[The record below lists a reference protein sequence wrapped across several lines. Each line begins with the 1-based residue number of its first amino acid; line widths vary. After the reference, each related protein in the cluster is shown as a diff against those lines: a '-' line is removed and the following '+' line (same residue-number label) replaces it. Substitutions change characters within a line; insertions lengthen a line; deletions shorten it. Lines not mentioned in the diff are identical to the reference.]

1 MTITVTDK
9 DFKVTTRPDGV
20 LEYSHPEATTIIT
33 SDYKVYNA
41 KNGRELRVYQNE
53 KLIGGQ
59 ISSNFKG
66 KRSNYS
72 FARLL
77 ALMAGNPEKGYYRII
92 DGDKP
97 LTLDNVTTLEDYMSN
112 AMGSVAKKQ
121 PVLIKDEPFIKAVPS
136 NPKDKFGKEFDIVIN
151 KEDLMSY
158 MLDYVPC
165 EENIQFVTEDGLIF
179 DERVKALTHQ
189 LNIDKGK
196 ELANIVL
203 KDKGGYALAE
213 KMYLSQVSYRD
224 GKPLNYNFKSVL
236 ENNSGIKEKG
246 DTTYLVESGAEGVK
260 QFQTKEDME
269 RWLKA
274 KALVDMVVDYRYNV
288 SRVAEMIH

>member
-1 MTITVTDK
+1 MTITITDP
-9 DFKVTTRPDGV
+9 DFKITTRPDGV
-20 LEYSHPEATTIIT
+20 IEYSHPQATTVIT

-41 KNGRELRVYQNE
+41 KNGRELRVYQND
-53 KLIGGQ
+53 KLAGGQ
-59 ISSNFKG
+59 ISSNFKN

-92 DGDKP
+92 DASKP
-97 LTLDNVTTLEDYMSN
+97 LTLDNITTLQDYMSN
-112 AMGSVAKKQ
+112 IAHKDPEIKQ
-121 PVLIKDEPFIKAVPS
+121 EPIIKAIPS
-136 NPKDKFGKEFDIVIN
+136 DPKDKYGEEFNIVIN
-151 KEDLMSY
+151 KEDLITY

-165 EENIQFVTEDGLIF
+165 EENIQFITEDGLIF
-179 DERVKALTHQ
+179 TERTKALMHQ

-203 KDKGGYALAE
+203 KDKGGWVLAE

-224 GKPLNYNFKSVL
+224 GKPLDYNFKSVL
-236 ENNSGIKEKG
+236 ENNVGIREVG
-246 DTTYLVESGAEGVK
+246 DTKYLVESGAEGVK
-260 QFQTKEDME
+260 EFDTREGLE

>member
-1 MTITVTDK
+1 MKITVTDP
-9 DFKVTTRPDGV
+9 DFKSIVREDGV
-20 LEYSHPEATTIIT
+20 IEYSHPEATTIIT
-33 SDYKVYNA
+33 SDYKVFNA
-41 KNGRELRVYQNE
+41 KNGRELRVYQND
-53 KLIGGQ
+53 KLVGGQ

-66 KRSNYS
+66 RRSNYS

-77 ALMAGNPEKGYYRII
+77 ALMAGCPERGYYRII
-92 DGDKP
+92 DSSKP
-97 LTLDNVTTLEDYMSN
+97 LTLDNITTLQDYMSN
-112 AMGSVAKKQ
+112 ISHKE
-121 PVLIKDEPFIKAVPS
+121 PVVKHEQIIKAIPS
-136 NPKDKFGKEFDIVIN
+136 DPKDKFGDNFNIVIN
-151 KEDLMSY
+151 KEDLMTY

-165 EENIQFVTEDGLIF
+165 EENVQFITEDGLIF
-179 DERVKALTHQ
+179 TERTKALLHQ

-224 GKPLNYNFKSVL
+224 GKPLDYNFKSVL
-236 ENNSGIKEKG
+236 ENNSGIIEKG

-260 QFQTKEDME
+260 QFETREGLE

>member
-1 MTITVTDK
+1 MTITITDP
-9 DFKVTTRPDGV
+9 DFKITTRPDGV
-20 LEYSHPEATTIIT
+20 IEYSHPQATTVIT

-41 KNGRELRVYQNE
+41 KNGRELRVYQND
-53 KLIGGQ
+53 KLAGGQ
-59 ISSNFKG
+59 ISSNFKN

-92 DGDKP
+92 DASKP
-97 LTLDNVTTLEDYMSN
+97 LTLDNITTLQDYMSN
-112 AMGSVAKKQ
+112 IAHKDPEIKQ
-121 PVLIKDEPFIKAVPS
+121 EPIIKAIPS
-136 NPKDKFGKEFDIVIN
+136 DPKDKYGKEFNIVIN
-151 KEDLMSY
+151 KEDLITY

-165 EENIQFVTEDGLIF
+165 EENIQFITEDGLIF
-179 DERVKALTHQ
+179 TERSKALLHQ

-203 KDKGGYALAE
+203 KDKGGWVLAE

-224 GKPLNYNFKSVL
+224 GKPLDYNFKSVL
-236 ENNSGIKEKG
+236 ENNSGIREVG
-246 DTTYLVESGAEGVK
+246 DTKYLVESGVEGVK
-260 QFQTKEDME
+260 EFDTREGLE